1 MFKSYFRSL
10 FRNILRNKFY
20 TLLNVLGLTIGMF
33 TALLILLYVQDEL
46 SYDKH
51 HKNHKRI
58 YRIESEFIANNNQ
71 DLYAVAPIPIGPAL
85 KLEIPEIEKVVRL
98 DRVSQE
104 VFITGEREYIEDN
117 FYMADSTV
125 FEVFSHEFIAGNP
138 KNCLSAP
145 NSIILTQ
152 SVAEKYFLDEDPMG
166 KLLSI
171 KNGKSFQV
179 TAIIKAIK
187 GNSHL
192 KFDAL
197 ISISSEVEKY
207 NITKASRFWRVGVF
221 TFILVNENSTIDDVL
236 DKWPAFYS
244 KYMEDLGTRY
254 NVSYSIMATSLA
266 ETHFREG
273 LASELPS
280 GNRSYILI
288 FSAIAFFILLIA
300 SINYMNM
307 ATARSANRAKEV
319 GIRKVLGAQRRL
331 LIQQF
336 LSEST
341 FLSIVALIIAFIAVW
356 IVLPDFNDFAGKSIS
371 LSFGKNGLV
380 FLEMIFLCI
389 FIGIISGSYPAF
401 YLSAFD
407 PSAVLKGAVSKSG
420 TKSLLLRRVL
430 IVVQFFIAVFM
441 IISSLVISGQLN
453 FIRQK
458 NLGFEKENLVVLKV
472 QDDNFYDN
480 IPAFVEELR
489 SNPNILSVTNATG
502 IPGNMNW
509 TQTMYIE
516 QEDEMKFEPILLAQ
530 TDFDYLKTFNFELL
544 TGRDFN
550 RDMGTDKREAVI
562 INEAAAYNYGWIKD
576 PIGKKIEFGRQQDG
590 SGARP
595 MKVIGVVKDYHF
607 KSLHNT
613 IEPVV
618 LFIADYPDYF
628 ICCRIN
634 EKNKKEAL
642 AFIEQK
648 WIEFGNSFPFKYNYL
663 EDEMDE
669 MYVVEDKI
677 AAIINITTLLT
688 IFIALLGLL
697 GLSSFIAEQK
707 TKEIG
712 IRKIHGASIGSILY
726 LLYKDF
732 FVLFIIA
739 FVVAIPIAWWRLGIW
754 LESSFVYFQAL
765 SWSIFLVAGLL
776 SLTIGILTISF
787 YIIKAA
793 SGKPIDAV
801 KYE

>member
-1 MFKSYFRSL
+1 
-10 FRNILRNKFY
+10 
-20 TLLNVLGLTIGMF
+20 
-33 TALLILLYVQDEL
+33 
-46 SYDKH
+46 
-51 HKNHKRI
+51 
-58 YRIESEFIANNNQ
+58 
-71 DLYAVAPIPIGPAL
+71 
-85 KLEIPEIEKVVRL
+85 
-98 DRVSQE
+98 
-104 VFITGEREYIEDN
+104 
-117 FYMADSTV
+117 
-125 FEVFSHEFIAGNP
+125 
-138 KNCLSAP
+138 
-145 NSIILTQ
+145 
-152 SVAEKYFLDEDPMG
+152 
-166 KLLSI
+166 
-171 KNGKSFQV
+171 
-179 TAIIKAIK
+179 
-187 GNSHL
+187 
-192 KFDAL
+192 
-197 ISISSEVEKY
+197 
-207 NITKASRFWRVGVF
+207 
-221 TFILVNENSTIDDVL
+221 
-236 DKWPAFYS
+236 
-244 KYMEDLGTRY
+244 
-254 NVSYSIMATSLA
+254 
-266 ETHFREG
+266 
-273 LASELPS
+273 
-280 GNRSYILI
+280 
-288 FSAIAFFILLIA
+288 
-300 SINYMNM
+300 
-307 ATARSANRAKEV
+307 
-319 GIRKVLGAQRRL
+319 
-331 LIQQF
+331 
-336 LSEST
+336 
-341 FLSIVALIIAFIAVW
+341 
-356 IVLPDFNDFAGKSIS
+356 
-371 LSFGKNGLV
+371 
-380 FLEMIFLCI
+380 
-389 FIGIISGSYPAF
+389 
-401 YLSAFD
+401 
-407 PSAVLKGAVSKSG
+407 
-420 TKSLLLRRVL
+420 
-430 IVVQFFIAVFM
+430 
-441 IISSLVISGQLN
+441 
-453 FIRQK
+453 
-458 NLGFEKENLVVLKV
+458 
-472 QDDNFYDN
+472 
-480 IPAFVEELR
+480 
-489 SNPNILSVTNATG
+489 
-502 IPGNMNW
+502 
-509 TQTMYIE
+509 MYIE

-530 TDFDYLKTFNFELL
+530 TDFDYLKSFNFELL

>member
-179 TAIIKAIK
+179 TAIIKDIK